1 MQNVKYHEDKDR
13 LDAEFRRIG
22 SGEFRLF
29 VGYLQDLRSTALAR
43 LCREHDLDEVKR
55 LQGKIEV
62 LDDLVGRL
70 SPQTKLNG

>member
-1 MQNVKYHEDKDR
+1 MQNIKFNEEQRR
-13 LDAEFRRIG
+13 LENDFRRIG
-22 SGEFRLF
+22 SGEFRAF
-29 VGYLQDLRSTALAR
+29 VGYLQGLHSDSVAR

-70 SPQTKLNG
+70 SPKNNA